1 MTTLLILQ
9 FVIPLVL
16 LGWLGFARTSTRATW
31 ALKAVLVGGYL
42 TAVALAGV
50 WLALPLHLPAVWF
63 VLYAVAL
70 FRSRDGRRAARAWP
84 EGARGWAGF
93 TVVALLTLSAA
104 ALAIA
109 TLTGRRPP
117 DGTIVD
123 LAFPLGGGTY
133 YVANGGSNQL
143 MNPHLMTLTGE
154 RFGAWRGQSYGVD
167 LVRLNAWGFRAR
179 GLKPRDPTRYAI
191 FGDPVRAP
199 CSGRVVQAL
208 DGLADLPPPQKDREH
223 MAGNHVLLACGDVE
237 VLLGHFQQGSV
248 RVREGEM
255 VDAGQE
261 VGRVGNTGNTD
272 EPHLHIHAQRPGPPD
287 APLGGDP
294 LPVRL
299 GGRYLARNALVRGG

>member
-50 WLALPLHLPAVWF
+50 WLALPLHLPA
-63 VLYAVAL
+63 
-70 FRSRDGRRAARAWP
+70 
-84 EGARGWAGF
+84 
-93 TVVALLTLSAA
+93 
-104 ALAIA
+104 
-109 TLTGRRPP
+109 
-117 DGTIVD
+117 
-123 LAFPLGGGTY
+123 
-133 YVANGGSNQL
+133 
-143 MNPHLMTLTGE
+143 
-154 RFGAWRGQSYGVD
+154 
-167 LVRLNAWGFRAR
+167 
-179 GLKPRDPTRYAI
+179 
-191 FGDPVRAP
+191 
-199 CSGRVVQAL
+199 
-208 DGLADLPPPQKDREH
+208 PQRDREH